1 MRTKKYT
8 SISLPPSTIHELD
21 LWQEAYRIVGK
32 KLTKERLI
40 EIILEKHRRYLWRD
54 KEEGQQIVT
63 CYKALNLA
71 ERDGIDFR
79 TAYKMVEKHD
89 REIDYTGPY
98 TRTSDYVYDRG
109 IYDIKTK

>member
-8 SISLPPSTIHELD
+8 SISLPPRTIHELE
-21 LWQEAYRIVGK
+21 LWQEAYRKVGK

-40 EIILEKHRRYLWRD
+40 DVILEKHRRSLWRD

-79 TAYKMVEKHD
+79 TAFKLVYKHD

-109 IYDIKTK
+109 IYGIKTK